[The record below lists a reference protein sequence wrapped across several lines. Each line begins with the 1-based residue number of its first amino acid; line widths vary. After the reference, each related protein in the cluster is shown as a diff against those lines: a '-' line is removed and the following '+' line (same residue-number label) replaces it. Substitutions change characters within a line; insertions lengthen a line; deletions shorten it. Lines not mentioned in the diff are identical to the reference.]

1 MPSIP
6 SWPSSV
12 LSSTIDFLG
21 LTDARFAPSDLSFVY
36 NPFWTTFLLTLVAFP
51 CLFYLTWY
59 LNPALSRNRLGL
71 SWVLG
76 FYSATLFTIA
86 GFYEV
91 PHLRTI
97 FNAAIDYHPDTLSSI
112 VTPSLS
118 FAHDLTTTAAVDTL
132 QQQIC
137 YPILKASALT
147 LLSAAPAFLRLDF
160 GSSANYYCFSDL
172 ELQSSTKT
180 ALGLT
185 EKIAAALFVAAADT
199 GEKSH
204 AEDEGEYDEESERG
218 GGEGLFAPVESLYY
232 NPEDTSTSSTTAQSV
247 PPQDRPLSLRH
258 RVFQGQMQR
267 PHLLFSLEN
276 YPDDGRIG
284 PHIIAANFQA
294 FLIVDLIL
302 GAIHYRKQLEPFS
315 TVVHHIIY
323 YFIVVH
329 MRAGDMLSVFCI
341 LGTPIE
347 ASSIFLAFGRM
358 FPHRRTP
365 TVERLYLFCFM
376 STRLLY
382 VAFLWHEVF
391 YNYPDKS
398 VAFLYTITISLHMYW
413 FVLYIQTQK
422 RFQAKQRRQQLH
434 DVLQSL
440 ASTVQKEYCVSPVV
454 QLRHHNHRMVHEGL
468 KSTTTTTTTTTV
480 KTVQGDKTERT
491 ESVEVMR
498 EHAQSRYGLTM
509 DDSEKKK
516 KEDRMNDNENRASIE
531 IEEKRDEFRPL
542 LAQDSDTR
550 ECNVAQSV

>member
-1 MPSIP
+1 MSSIP

-12 LSSTIDFLG
+12 LSSIVDFLG
-21 LTDARFAPSDLSFVY
+21 LTDARFAPSDLSFVH
-36 NPFWTTFLLTLVAFP
+36 NPFWTTFLLTLVTFP

-59 LNPALSRNRLGL
+59 LNPALSKNRLGL

-97 FNAAIDYHPDTLSSI
+97 FNAAVDYHPDTLSSI
-112 VTPSLS
+112 VTSSLPSTL
-118 FAHDLTTTAAVDTL
+118 DLITTSAADAS

-137 YPILKASALT
+137 YPILKTSALA
-147 LLSAAPAFLRLDF
+147 LLSAVPAFLRLDF
-160 GSSANYYCFSDL
+160 GSSANYFCFSDL
-172 ELQSSTKT
+172 GLQSNGKA
-180 ALGLT
+180 ALGRT
-185 EKIAAALFVAAADT
+185 KNIAEAHFIAAADT
-199 GEKSH
+199 GKENH
-204 AEDEGEYDEESERG
+204 VEDEEDRDGESERRS
-218 GGEGLFAPVESLYY
+218 EGLFAPVESLYY
-232 NPEDTSTSSTTAQSV
+232 SPEDSLTSSTTAQSV

-329 MRAGDMLSVFCI
+329 MRAGDMLSVFCV

-347 ASSIFLAFGRM
+347 ASSIFLAFGRI

-365 TVERLYLFCFM
+365 TVERLYLLCFV

-398 VAFLYTITISLHMYW
+398 VAFLYTITISLHIYW
-413 FVLYIQTQK
+413 FVLYIQAQK
-422 RFQAKQRRQQLH
+422 RFQAKQRRQQLC
-434 DVLQSL
+434 DALQSST
-440 ASTVQKEYCVSPVV
+440 STVQKEYNVSSAVHSR
-454 QLRHHNHRMVHEGL
+454 LHNHHMHHGELR
-468 KSTTTTTTTTTV
+468 SATITTTTITAV
-480 KTVQGDKTERT
+480 QTVQGQD
-491 ESVEVMR
+491 
-498 EHAQSRYGLTM
+498 G
-509 DDSEKKK
+509 
-516 KEDRMNDNENRASIE
+516 EDRVSRGDAGARAIA
-531 IEEKRDEFRPL
+531 L
-542 LAQDSDTR
+542 
-550 ECNVAQSV
+550 